1 MSGEPTL
8 RVRAVRMLARRDYAR
23 AELASK
29 LERHVVEGDDLNA
42 LLDDLQARGYLSD
55 ARFAEQLANR
65 HRGRHGPLT
74 VERELRRR
82 GVPDDIV
89 STTVTEARSTEYDEA
104 LRVLRRKFASAPEN
118 MQDWAKQGRYLQ
130 ARGFSLEVIRRLL
143 RAPIEQELG

>member
-8 RVRAVRMLARRDYAR
+8 RSRAVRLLARRDYAR
-23 AELASK
+23 AELAGK
-29 LERHVVEGDDLNA
+29 LEAYVAEGDDLPA
-42 LLDDLQARGYLSD
+42 LLDEMQALGFLSD
-55 ARFAEQLANR
+55 ARFAEQLAYR

-82 GVPDDIV
+82 GVADDIV
-89 STTVTEARSTEYDEA
+89 DATLDAARSTEYAEA
-104 LRVLRRKFASAPEN
+104 QQVLRRKFREAPAN

-143 RAPIEQELG
+143 RTPIEQEL

>member
-1 MSGEPTL
+1 
-8 RVRAVRMLARRDYAR
+8 MLARRDYAR
-23 AELASK
+23 AELSAK
-29 LERHVVEGDDLNA
+29 LAPHVAAGEDLTA

-82 GVPDDIV
+82 GVSDDIV

-104 LRVLRRKFASAPEN
+104 QRVLRRKFTTAPAN
-118 MQDWAKQGRYLQ
+118 MQEWARQGRYLQ